1 MSEEIKIHGLDELDK
16 KFKQLEVATSK
27 KILRQSLLW
36 AAKPLFEQMRDSSPN
51 KGEDFLKKKAHRFS
65 IKKETKRWLSRE
77 NKSDGYSAQVNVGY
91 RMRGVWYAARKG
103 VWWIAQQEF
112 GTKDSMP
119 LSWMRRAAD
128 DNWNNVVDRFTQR
141 IQYRFKK
148 LEKK

>member
-1 MSEEIKIHGLDELDK
+1 MTEEIKIHGLDELDK

-36 AAKPLFEQMRDSSPN
+36 AAKPLYEQMRDSAPN
-51 KGEDFLKKKAHRFS
+51 ENEDFLKRKDRKFS
-65 IKKETKRWLSRE
+65 IKDETKRWLSRDG
-77 NKSDGYSAQVNVGY
+77 KSDGYSAQVNVGY

-128 DNWNNVVDRFTQR
+128 ANWKNVVDRFSQR
-141 IQYRFKK
+141 LQYRFKK